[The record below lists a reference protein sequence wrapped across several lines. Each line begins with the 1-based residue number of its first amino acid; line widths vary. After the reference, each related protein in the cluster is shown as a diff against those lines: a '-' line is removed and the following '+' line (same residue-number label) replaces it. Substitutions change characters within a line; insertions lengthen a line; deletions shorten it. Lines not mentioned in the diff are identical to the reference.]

1 MPDNLGL
8 HRSDGLRMAGVHRA
22 GRWLSRLLAVI
33 GLVTVLVISTPIVS
47 WWARAYAGSI
57 DQPRGDILI
66 LLSAAADDANGISYS
81 SYWRARMAVLA
92 WKTGSFKTVVISGR
106 TGPGI
111 LNFLVAEGVPRNA
124 IVTESRSTS
133 TRENALYTADLIRN
147 MPGKKVLLTSDFHM
161 YRAIRVFRKVGID
174 ATPMAVPDVLHDT
187 QNWSGR
193 FSGFEMMAVE
203 SAKIT
208 YYRLRGWM

>member
-8 HRSDGLRMAGVHRA
+8 HRSDGLRMGVVHRA
-22 GRWLSRLLAVI
+22 GRWLCRLLAII

-47 WWARAYAGSI
+47 WWARAYSGSI
-57 DQPRGDILI
+57 EQPRGDVLI

-106 TGPGI
+106 SGPGI
-111 LNFLVAEGVPRNA
+111 LNFLVAEGVPRKA

-133 TRENALYTADLIRN
+133 TRENALYTVGLIRN

-174 ATPMAVPDVLHDT
+174 ATPMAVPDVLHAA

-193 FSGFEMMAVE
+193 FSGFELMAVE
-203 SAKIT
+203 SAKIA
-208 YYRLRGWM
+208 YYRLRGWI

>member
-8 HRSDGLRMAGVHRA
+8 HRSDGLRMGDVHRA
-22 GRWLSRLLAVI
+22 GRWFSRLLAVI

-47 WWARAYAGSI
+47 WWAWAYAGSI

-106 TGPGI
+106 SGPGI
-111 LNFLVAEGVPRNA
+111 LNFLVAGGVPREA

-174 ATPMAVPDVLHDT
+174 ATPMAVPDVLHAT

-193 FSGFEMMAVE
+193 FSGFEMMAIE
-203 SAKIT
+203 SAKIA
-208 YYRLRGWM
+208 YYQLRGWI